1 MAGKYIEIDIPKSP
15 SWLLF
20 KSTLRCWMNKG
31 PVSGGYFDLA
41 DDLIF
46 QNVEEIEEPESKSLG
61 ESIVVGEL
69 NSIVLLG

>member
-1 MAGKYIEIDIPKSP
+1 
-15 SWLLF
+15 
-20 KSTLRCWMNKG
+20 MNKG